1 MESNLNISIN
11 EYQGPLDVLLDLVH
25 KKKYDIKKLPILDL
39 CNQYLRFIDNIKSVN
54 IDLASEYLLMAAI
67 MIYLKS
73 KFLLNKNKEE
83 DVKKVTRFITDRL
96 TILELLN
103 KNSMSLFELPKFE
116 QDFFPNKNKFKLKVD
131 KSYIIRD
138 KLYDLLKA
146 YTNIYRRNQNYT
158 LKFSTTKLFSLKDGQ
173 SVLKNKISSFDD
185 WFSLESLMPE
195 NIQNKLLNRSFISST
210 FGAGLQMAK
219 KNQNTEKTLVIK
231 QAVPFSDIYYKKYE

>member
-11 EYQGPLDVLLDLVH
+11 EYQGPLDVLLELVH

-67 MIYLKS
+67 MIFLKS
-73 KFLLNKNKEE
+73 KFLVNKNKEE
-83 DVKKVTRFITDRL
+83 DVKKVTRYLTNRL
-96 TILELLN
+96 IIIELLN
-103 KNSMSLFELPKFE
+103 KNSKSLFELPKFE
-116 QDFFPNKNKFKLKVD
+116 HDFFPNKNKFKLKVD
-131 KSYIIRD
+131 KSYIIKD

-158 LKFSTTKLFSLKDGQ
+158 LKFSTAKLFSLKDGQ
-173 SVLKNKISSFDD
+173 RVLKDKISSFDD
-185 WFSLESLMPE
+185 WFSLESLMSE
-195 NIQNKLLNRSFISST
+195 NLQNKLLNKSFISST

-231 QAVPFSDIYYKKYE
+231 QAMPFTDIYYKKYE

>member
-11 EYQGPLDVLLDLVH
+11 EYQGPLDVLLELVH

-67 MIYLKS
+67 MIFLKS
-73 KFLLNKNKEE
+73 KFLVNKNKEE
-83 DVKKVTRFITDRL
+83 DVKKVTRYLTNRL
-96 TILELLN
+96 IILELLN
-103 KNSMSLFELPKFE
+103 KNSKSLFELPKFE
-116 QDFFPNKNKFKLKVD
+116 HDFFPNKNKFKLKVD
-131 KSYIIRD
+131 KSYIIKD

-158 LKFSTTKLFSLKDGQ
+158 LKFSTAKLFSLKDGQ
-173 SVLKNKISSFDD
+173 RVLKDKISSFDD
-185 WFSLESLMPE
+185 WFSLESLMSE
-195 NIQNKLLNRSFISST
+195 NLQNKLLNKSFISST

-219 KNQNTEKTLVIK
+219 KNQTTEKTLVIK
-231 QAVPFSDIYYKKYE
+231 QAMPFTDIYYKKYE

>member
-11 EYQGPLDVLLDLVH
+11 EYQGPLDVLLELVH

-67 MIYLKS
+67 MIFLKS
-73 KFLLNKNKEE
+73 KFLVNKNKEE
-83 DVKKVTRFITDRL
+83 DVKKVTRYLTNRL
-96 TILELLN
+96 IILELLN
-103 KNSMSLFELPKFE
+103 KNSKSLFELPKFE
-116 QDFFPNKNKFKLKVD
+116 HDFFPNKNKFKLKVD
-131 KSYIIRD
+131 KSYIIKD

-158 LKFSTTKLFSLKDGQ
+158 LKFSTAKLFSLKDGQ
-173 SVLKNKISSFDD
+173 RVLKDKISSFDD
-185 WFSLESLMPE
+185 WFSLESLMSE
-195 NIQNKLLNRSFISST
+195 NLQNKLLNKSFISST

-231 QAVPFSDIYYKKYE
+231 QAMPFTDIYYEKYE

>member
-1 MESNLNISIN
+1 
-11 EYQGPLDVLLDLVH
+11 
-25 KKKYDIKKLPILDL
+25 
-39 CNQYLRFIDNIKSVN
+39 NIKSVN

-116 QDFFPNKNKFKLKVD
+116 HDFFPNKNKFKLKVD

-173 SVLKNKISSFDD
+173 RVLKNKISSFDD